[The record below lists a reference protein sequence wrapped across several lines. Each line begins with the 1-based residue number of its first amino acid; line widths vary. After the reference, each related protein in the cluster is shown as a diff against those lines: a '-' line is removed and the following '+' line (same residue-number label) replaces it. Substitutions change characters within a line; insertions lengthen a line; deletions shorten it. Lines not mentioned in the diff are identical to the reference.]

1 MSMRKGVVTP
11 LLVMTIAVGAGGW
24 LLQQGVDRAENV
36 YVKVRLFEEVV
47 ERVESSFV
55 DEVDRQGIYSSAIDG
70 VLQDLQDPYTSFLE
84 AQDFENL
91 RIRGI
96 DGDYG
101 GVGLEVVDRNGWVTV
116 VSPIPGTPGSRVG
129 IRAGDQF
136 FEIEGQ
142 AADTMSTDQAVALL
156 RGPPGSEVSVKILRP
171 GVEEPIPFTLT
182 RAIIELKAVPFTAL
196 LDGGIGYV
204 PLRSVLESSSTEIR
218 HVLDSLQTEGMKAV
232 VLDLRGNPGGLL
244 DEGIAV
250 SDVFLAE
257 GLTIVETRG
266 RERGQNVS
274 YDASRPDGY
283 PGLPIV
289 TLVNGSSA
297 SASEII
303 AGALQDHDRALIV
316 GESTFGKG
324 SVQSL
329 YPLSDGSV
337 LRLTTARWYTPV
349 GRSID
354 RDPDSPRAAA
364 EGYVAL
370 TLDGQ
375 VAFEPDVESRPT
387 YESVSGR
394 TLYGGGGITP
404 DVFVQPETLSVSE
417 EAAVRAIYQQ
427 AGAFNSALFNFAVR
441 YVGEHPGLERDFTL
455 QDDDLRAFYRALPE
469 WSVTV
474 DRDDFQ
480 TATRFVRFHLEREI
494 ALQAW
499 GEPGQ
504 FLRGSEADRQ
514 LARALELLRGVE
526 STEELFRRAAS
537 GDTVAPRE
545 GA

>member
-1 MSMRKGVVTP
+1 MRKGVITP
-11 LLVMTIAVGAGGW
+11 LLVISIAVVAGGW

-36 YVKVRLFEEVV
+36 YVRVRLFEEVV
-47 ERVESSFV
+47 DRVESSFV
-55 DEVDRQGIYSSAIDG
+55 DQVDRQDIYSSAIEG
-70 VLQDLQDPYTSFLE
+70 VLQDLHDPYTSFLE
-84 AQDFENL
+84 AGDFENL

-116 VSPIPGTPGSRVG
+116 VSPIPGTPGSRAG

-142 AADTMSTDQAVALL
+142 AADTMNTDQAVALL
-156 RGPPGSEVSVKILRP
+156 RGRPGTDVSVKILRP

-182 RAIIELKAVPFTAL
+182 RAVIELKAVPFAAL
-196 LDGGIGYV
+196 LDAEVGYV
-204 PLRSVLESSSTEIR
+204 PLRSVLESSSMEIAQI
-218 HVLDSLQTEGMKAV
+218 LDSLRTEGMTAF

-250 SDVFLAE
+250 SDLFLHE

-274 YDASRPDGY
+274 YDARRPDEY
-283 PGLPIV
+283 PDLPMV
-289 TLVNGSSA
+289 VLVNGSSA

-303 AGALQDHDRALIV
+303 AGALQDHDRAVVV

-324 SVQSL
+324 LVQSL

-349 GRSID
+349 GRSIN
-354 RDPDSPRAAA
+354 RDLENRQAVADGSL
-364 EGYVAL
+364 AL

-375 VAFEPDVESRPT
+375 VTFEPDLDSRPT
-387 YESVSGR
+387 YQSTGGR

-404 DVFVQPETLSVSE
+404 DVFVQPATLSAAE

-427 AGAFNSALFNFAVR
+427 AGAFNEALFNFAVR
-441 YVGEHPGLERDFTL
+441 YVGEHADLQQDFSLEDG
-455 QDDDLRAFYRALPE
+455 DLRAFYRALPE
-469 WSVTV
+469 WEVSV
-474 DRDDFQ
+474 DRDDFRA
-480 TATRFVRFHLEREI
+480 ATRFVRYHLEREI
-494 ALQAW
+494 ALKAW
-499 GEPGQ
+499 GERGQ
-504 FLRGSEADRQ
+504 FLRESESDRQ
-514 LARALELLRGVE
+514 LSRALELLRGVD
-526 STEELFRRAAS
+526 STEELLRAAAEQDLAAQQV
-537 GDTVAPRE
+537 GT
-545 GA
+545 